1 MRGGSTVSPSLFSCM
16 KVHLSAADAAGISAC
31 WFMHSAPCL
40 PGHHSCKPSR
50 SCAYSLFS
58 CVWGCYRRASASA
71 PAKPC
76 LQPGRASSWQV
87 CRHVAAGI
95 ASYLTVHPSLT
106 LSAKRIE
113 RALKVTRM
121 CFLRRGA
128 ASPAF
133 CLQVGICGRTPTAH
147 LQFLGDK
154 IKHLP
159 AARLPPPP
167 RTCNRVLLAPITS
180 ECLPLQSDR
189 VKQLPVLLALYA
201 LTAVS
206 CV

>member
-1 MRGGSTVSPSLFSCM
+1 M
-16 KVHLSAADAAGISAC
+16 
-31 WFMHSAPCL
+31 
-40 PGHHSCKPSR
+40 
-50 SCAYSLFS
+50 
-58 CVWGCYRRASASA
+58 
-71 PAKPC
+71 
-76 LQPGRASSWQV
+76 
-87 CRHVAAGI
+87 
-95 ASYLTVHPSLT
+95 
-106 LSAKRIE
+106 
-113 RALKVTRM
+113 TRM

-159 AARLPPPP
+159 AAWLPPPP